1 MICNANCHFILS
13 PGCNR
18 KEREG
23 GDHKVALRQKKL
35 KAKTFKWRSN
45 NCRDMNGKVE
55 AGGSDEVYDDTALCS
70 LSTASFSSLVSR
82 KRVRTLGKVSF
93 CLALY
98 HVHVQ
103 SFAFLVYEHLC
114 VRFAISKVAE
124 QCDAIDPP
132 VPRKLRSG
140 TN

>member
-1 MICNANCHFILS
+1 MSFHMS
-13 PGCNR
+13 PGCNG

-23 GDHKVALRQKKL
+23 GDHKVALLRQKKL
-35 KAKTFKWRSN
+35 KAKTFKWRSS
-45 NCRDMNGKVE
+45 NCKDMNGKVE
-55 AGGSDEVYDDTALCS
+55 AGGSDEVYDDTVLCS
-70 LSTASFSSLVSR
+70 LPTASFSSLVSQ

-98 HVHVQ
+98 HVYVQ
-103 SFAFLVYEHLC
+103 IICSLLFMNIFVC
-114 VRFAISKVAE
+114 FTISKVAE
-124 QCDAIDPP
+124 QCDAVDPP